1 MTGISAQGSVIIH
14 SAPRALVPHIEWA
27 IGRLLGGP
35 IVIHWMPQPLAPSS
49 LRANYSWQADEGFG
63 AALASE
69 LLGWEALRFEIIQD
83 QALQSDGWRWAYTPR
98 LGLFQSQ
105 MDSLG
110 SALVTEHRMRAILEE
125 PTHSLDELQSKFLAA
140 IGQPWDDELESF
152 RVAGADAPVIWL
164 QSVSG

>member
-35 IVIHWMPQPLAPSS
+35 ITIHWMPQPLAPGS
-49 LRANYSWQADEGFG
+49 LRANYSWQSDESFG
-63 AALASE
+63 ASLASE
-69 LLGWEALRFEIIQD
+69 LIGWGAIRFEIIQD
-83 QALQSDGWRWAYTPR
+83 QALQADGWRWAYTPR

-125 PTHSLDELQSKFLAA
+125 PTVSLADLHSKFLAA
-140 IGQPWDDELESF
+140 IGQPWDEELENF

-164 QSVSG
+164 QSV